1 MTEFIDVFREL
12 IKEYPRAVWG
22 FLGYYQALIMTIF
35 IIWFFYKVTGIKV
48 KHFYERT
55 FIAFVF
61 IILFITRVFGIY
73 VVLLSTL
80 VAIVLFTL
88 YYRKIDRI
96 KIVTTIAMGDSLF
109 LIAYFALAVLVYFRV
124 GKDGKINYDHL
135 TFYESILLTIFYLVC
150 VILVKKY
157 VWFLR
162 KQLES
167 QTNKIFLF
175 AVGYAYVSL
184 YFLTLVFL
192 PIKKGVPVMSLL
204 LLVEVAQILLGFYIY
219 YWYCCWLLPRCHHRR
234 CWRGDAFSRYFH

>member
-48 KHFYERT
+48 KHFYERI

-219 YWYCCWLLPRCHHRR
+219 YSFVHIQRDLMQKKEQETLKNMPLV
-234 CWRGDAFSRYFH
+234 